1 MSLAVLCTPSQ
12 AVDQLYRLGALLG
25 EHAAA
30 GVLTRR
36 LEQRTV
42 MGPHRPGAGLLATPL
57 AVAAASGALDQV
69 RALLDAGAD
78 PRAQA
83 RIERTGGPSTAT
95 RGPLAA
101 TRSRELAINARHYAA
116 ALLVAA
122 AIDREWRTWA
132 TRLFPTLREPLCAAT
147 PAQQLAT
154 ALHRAGQLCEQGPPT
169 SGAAD
174 RLKRRNAAMDD
185 VALLLVQGAH
195 PPTTALHAC
204 CRRVLASS
212 YIHGSTRVHALRC
225 PLCVP
230 HVHITSL

>member
-1 MSLAVLCTPSQ
+1 MVLADQCTPSQ
-12 AVDQLYRLGALLG
+12 AVDQLYRLGALLQ
-25 EHAAA
+25 EHTAA

-42 MGPHRPGAGLLATPL
+42 MGPLRAGHPRTLATPL

-78 PRAQA
+78 PRAQT
-83 RIERTGGPSTAT
+83 RIEGRRTEHGDSV
-95 RGPLAA
+95 L
-101 TRSRELAINARHYAA
+101 ELAINARHYAA

-147 PAQQLAT
+147 PAQQLASELAA
-154 ALHRAGQLCEQGPPT
+154 ALQRAGQLCEQGPPM

-174 RLKRRNAAMDD
+174 RLLRRNAAMDD
-185 VALLLVQGAH
+185 VALLLIQGALL
-195 PPTTALHAC
+195 PTTALHAC
-204 CRRVLASS
+204 CRRVLA
-212 YIHGSTRVHALRC
+212 IHTWLRTMSMSMSMF
-225 PLCVP
+225 

>member
-1 MSLAVLCTPSQ
+1 MVLADQCTPSQ
-12 AVDQLYRLGALLG
+12 AVDQLYRLGALLR

-30 GVLTRR
+30 GVLTQR
-36 LEQRTV
+36 LEQRAV
-42 MGPHRPGAGLLATPL
+42 MGPLRAGHPIIYATPL

-78 PRAQA
+78 PRAQT
-83 RIERTGGPSTAT
+83 RIEGRTEHSDSRTAGGDSV
-95 RGPLAA
+95 L
-101 TRSRELAINARHYAA
+101 ELAINARHYAA

-132 TRLFPTLREPLCAAT
+132 TRLFPTLRCAAT
-147 PAQQLAT
+147 PARQLASELAT

-185 VALLLVQGAH
+185 VAGAAG
-195 PPTTALHAC
+195 PGCAPADDRAA
-204 CRRVLASS
+204 RVLQA
-212 YIHGSTRVHALRC
+212 RPRQ
-225 PLCVP
+225 
-230 HVHITSL
+230 

>member
-1 MSLAVLCTPSQ
+1 MVLAVLCTPSQ
-12 AVDQLYRLGALLG
+12 AEDQLYRLGALLR

-30 GVLTRR
+30 GVLTQR

-42 MGPHRPGAGLLATPL
+42 MGPLRAGDPRTLATPL

-78 PRAQA
+78 PRAQT
-83 RIERTGGPSTAT
+83 RIEGRTEHSDSRTAGGDSV
-95 RGPLAA
+95 L
-101 TRSRELAINARHYAA
+101 ELAINARHYAA

-154 ALHRAGQLCEQGPPT
+154 ALHRAGQLCEQGPPM

-174 RLKRRNAAMDD
+174 RLLRRNAAMDD
-185 VALLLVQGAH
+185 VAVLLVQGAL

-204 CRRVLASS
+204 CRRVLA
-212 YIHGSTRVHALRC
+212 IHTWLRTMSMSMSMF
-225 PLCVP
+225 

>member
-12 AVDQLYRLGALLG
+12 GVDQLYRLGALLG

-42 MGPHRPGAGLLATPL
+42 MGPHRAGAGLLATPL

-78 PRAQA
+78 PRAQT
-83 RIERTGGPSTAT
+83 RIERRTEHGDSRTAGGDSV
-95 RGPLAA
+95 L
-101 TRSRELAINARHYAA
+101 ELAINARHYAA

>member
-1 MSLAVLCTPSQ
+1 MVLAVLCTPSQ
-12 AVDQLYRLGALLG
+12 AEDQLYRLGALLR

-30 GVLTRR
+30 GVLTQR

-42 MGPHRPGAGLLATPL
+42 MGPLRAGHPRTLATPL

-78 PRAQA
+78 PRAQT
-83 RIERTGGPSTAT
+83 RIEGRTE
-95 RGPLAA
+95 RGDSVL
-101 TRSRELAINARHYAA
+101 ELAISARHYAA

-132 TRLFPTLREPLCAAT
+132 TRLFPTLRCAAT
-147 PAQQLAT
+147 PARQLASELAT
-154 ALHRAGQLCEQGPPT
+154 ALHRAGQLCEQGPPM

-174 RLKRRNAAMDD
+174 RLLRRNAAMDD
-185 VALLLVQGAH
+185 VAVLLVQGAH

-204 CRRVLASS
+204 CRRVL
-212 YIHGSTRVHALRC
+212 
-225 PLCVP
+225 
-230 HVHITSL
+230 